1 VFPFKL
7 PIPRG
12 YNAEP
17 VWNGDGFTIGSE
29 TAPILEYSE
38 NFEGW
43 SDDLTQL
50 HEEAAGDQHPID
62 VASRKHA
69 IEQVEAYKP
78 KSDAIIMD
86 IGCSSGFLL
95 KDLRRQPR
103 QGFLIGADVVKAP
116 LLKLAGELK
125 DIPLIRFDLLQCPLP
140 SGSVDAI
147 VMLNVFEHIG
157 DDVLAMQKA
166 FELLAPRGV
175 LVVEVPAGPS
185 LFGPYDVQLNH
196 FRRYTS
202 AELERKLKDAG
213 FNVVSKSHLGFLI
226 FPAFALVKLKDK
238 LLGKR
243 AKPEVVAQ
251 QAASTKNSWLMS
263 AVMRIETQYLS
274 RLSLPFGI
282 RVTMTAVKPVEVEV
296 ERR

>member
-1 VFPFKL
+1 MFPFKL

-12 YNAEP
+12 HTAEP
-17 VWNGDGFTIGSE
+17 VWNGAGFTIGSE
-29 TAPILEYSE
+29 TVPVLEYSE

-62 VASRKHA
+62 VASRNHA
-69 IEQVEAYKP
+69 IEQVEAHKP
-78 KSDAIIMD
+78 KSTAVIMD

-95 KDLRRQPR
+95 KDLRKRLGQD
-103 QGFLIGADVVKAP
+103 FLIGADVVKAP
-116 LLKLAGELK
+116 LLKLAGELT

-140 SGSVDAI
+140 PQSVDAI

-166 FELLAPRGV
+166 FELLSPGGV

-202 AELERKLKDAG
+202 AELEGKLKGVGFHIAG
-213 FNVVSKSHLGFLI
+213 KSHLGFII

-238 LLGKR
+238 WFTKK
-243 AKPEVVAQ
+243 AKSEVVAQ
-251 QAASTKNSWLMS
+251 QAASTKKSWLMS
-263 AVMRIETQYLS
+263 ALMRLETQYLS
-274 RLSLPFGI
+274 RMSLPFGI
-282 RVTMTAVKPVEVEV
+282 RVTMTAVKPEGVSP
-296 ERR
+296 R

>member
-1 VFPFKL
+1 M
-7 PIPRG
+7 
-12 YNAEP
+12 
-17 VWNGDGFTIGSE
+17 
-29 TAPILEYSE
+29 EYSE

-62 VASRKHA
+62 VASRNHA
-69 IEQVEAYKP
+69 LTQIETHMP
-78 KSDAIIMD
+78 KSGAVIMD

-95 KDLRRQPR
+95 KDLRNRSGQN
-103 QGFLIGADVVKAP
+103 FLIGADVVKAP

-125 DIPLIRFDLLQCPLP
+125 SIPLIRFDLLQCPLP
-140 SGSVDAI
+140 ARSVDAI

-157 DDVLAMQKA
+157 DDELAMQKA
-166 FELLAPRGV
+166 FELLAPGGV

-202 AELERKLKDAG
+202 AELESKLKAAG
-213 FNVVSKSHLGFLI
+213 FGIVSKSHLGFII

-238 LLGKR
+238 FFAAR
-243 AKPEVVAQ
+243 AKPQVVAE
-251 QAASTKNSWLMS
+251 QASSTKNSWLMS
-263 AVMRIETQYLS
+263 KLMRIETKYLS
-274 RLSLPFGI
+274 RRSLPFGI
-282 RVTMTAVKPVEVEV
+282 RVTMTAMKPV
-296 ERR
+296 